1 MIVTE
6 VSRKNLVG
14 KSKLQSPARYNKRL
28 RYSTMSIPE
37 IDGDKLLNDDFLVI
51 YVDVGNYTVTVA
63 YKGVINRLIDI
74 IAKSNT
80 KSLNRKNVVRA
91 MNEQIDLTDVY
102 VNCQCSDFKYRYN
115 FYASQHD
122 YKYGPKET
130 RPAKI
135 TNPQDNIGA
144 VCKHLLCVLANK
156 KWLVK
161 AAAVVNEYI
170 HDNYN
175 AFLEAYNLSEDQF
188 FYDEQAYQKAIKSAV
203 KREKVSLPP
212 ELNAAVNKKF
222 DADNLELELSNLLDR
237 RGYLINVDYDLDIP
251 ISVSI
256 SKDSNAFVNPEN
268 AKLPIYT
275 FDVISVGSK
284 IALDRN
290 LVALAT
296 SK

>member
-14 KSKLQSPARYNKRL
+14 KSKLQSPTRYNKRL

-37 IDGDKLLNDDFLVI
+37 IDEDKLLNDDFLVI

-102 VNCQCSDFKYRYN
+102 VNCQCPDFKYRYN
-115 FYASQHD
+115 FSASQHN

-222 DADNLELELSNLLDR
+222 DADSLELELFNLLDR

-284 IALDRN
+284 IALN
-290 LVALAT
+290 LNNNNELGG
-296 SK
+296 